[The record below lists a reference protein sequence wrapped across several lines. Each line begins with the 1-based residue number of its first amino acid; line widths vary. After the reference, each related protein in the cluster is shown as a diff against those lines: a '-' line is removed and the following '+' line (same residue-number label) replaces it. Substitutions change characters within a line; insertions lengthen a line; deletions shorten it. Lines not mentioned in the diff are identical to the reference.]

1 MFHIGCPLFFV
12 WVELD
17 YGAMHTGQPVAI
29 LGTVTVQAKYG
40 EQLLQL
46 SVHVVEGDGPNL
58 LGRDWLGKL
67 KINLANIKFIL
78 WYPQTN

>member
-1 MFHIGCPLFFV
+1 
-12 WVELD
+12 
-17 YGAMHTGQPVAI
+17 MHNGQPVAI

-46 SVHVVEGDGPNL
+46 PVHVVEGDGPNL
-58 LGRDWLGKL
+58 LGRNWLGKF

-78 WYPQTN
+78 W